1 MDIEKCREI
10 CLSMHQYVEETFPF
24 DDVNLVMKIGD
35 KMFALLPLDTPD
47 KLSLKCDP
55 DRAIELR
62 ERYQG
67 IEPAFHFNKKH
78 WNQVFFNSDVP
89 DKLIE
94 ELIRHSYET
103 VTAKLTKKVR
113 QQLNL

>member
-1 MDIEKCREI
+1 M
-10 CLSMHQYVEETFPF
+10 LSYLWTHPI
-24 DDVNLVMKIGD
+24 NS
-35 KMFALLPLDTPD
+35 A
-47 KLSLKCDP
+47 KCDP

-62 ERYQG
+62 ERYHG

-89 DKLIE
+89 DILIE

-103 VTAKLTKKVR
+103 VAAKLTKKVR
-113 QQLNL
+113 QQLDL